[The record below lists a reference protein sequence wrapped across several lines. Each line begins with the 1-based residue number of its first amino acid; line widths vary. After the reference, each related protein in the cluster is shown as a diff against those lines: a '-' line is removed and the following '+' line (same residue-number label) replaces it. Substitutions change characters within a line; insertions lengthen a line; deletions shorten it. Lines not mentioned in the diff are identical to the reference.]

1 MKIGQSGG
9 IVLPLCLG
17 QARWL
22 EIWTTNRLGRESG
35 YPQAWRRQLKLEEG
49 WQVDRGV
56 VWTQV
61 ISHVETAEDGRR
73 KQSREHNFR
82 EASKHGHFKR
92 LSQKAQLTTC
102 LIGHQY

>member
-1 MKIGQSGG
+1 MVSLGDF
-9 IVLPLCLG
+9 VLPLCLG
-17 QARWL
+17 QATLL

-35 YPQAWRRQLKLEEG
+35 YPQAWRRQLKLEDG

-82 EASKHGHFKR
+82 EAPKHDHSKG
-92 LSQKAQLTTC
+92 LSQKAQLTKC
-102 LIGHQY
+102 VIRHQY

>member
-1 MKIGQSGG
+1 MVSLGDL
-9 IVLPLCLG
+9 VLLLSLG
-17 QARWL
+17 QATLL

-35 YPQAWRRQLKLEEG
+35 YPQAWRRQLKLEDG

-61 ISHVETAEDGRR
+61 ISHVETAEDDGRR

-82 EASKHGHFKR
+82 EAPKHGHFKG
-92 LSQKAQLTTC
+92 LSS
-102 LIGHQY
+102 